1 MSNIITVTLLT
12 LLSLTLSSAK
22 NGSGNI
28 NLFNGKD
35 MDGWEGI
42 GGNAT
47 MNWEVKDG
55 TLSCTGGKGAQWIA
69 TEQEFSDFDLR
80 MDFNLPVNGNSGIF
94 IRAPKE
100 GTPYVDG
107 IEIQL
112 LDDAGE
118 KWKNLKPN
126 QFTGS
131 IYAALAPSH
140 RATKAAGEWQSIRI
154 TCVGS
159 TCKVWVN
166 NQQIIN
172 TDLDDL
178 AKVHGKK
185 IPGLHRKAGRIGMQ
199 NHGDRVYFRNIKLTK
214 IDKVKTRPPLF
225 AFHNGVHFDTA
236 KEKAK
241 TLKELGYD
249 GIGSAYLKTK
259 EPIKERLS
267 TYKES
272 GIKIFSF
279 YVGGKLKR
287 DGHSYDPAI
296 SELIREL
303 KGTDTVI
310 ELYVQGDKKNNTDEE
325 AVNFVKEIAKQANES
340 GLKVVLYP
348 HAGFYIDRIG
358 DAVRIAKKA
367 NQENVGV
374 MFNLCHF
381 LQAEPTSNMKEAIE
395 NAAPLLWQVSISG
408 AEEGSRSWQKLI
420 QTLDRGNFDQS
431 KLMNLLQDSG
441 FDGPV
446 GLQCYAIKGDS
457 RENLKRSMDAWN
469 RIWIP

>member
-1 MSNIITVTLLT
+1 MSNILTVLLLT
-12 LLSLTLSSAK
+12 LLSLPLSSAK
-22 NGSGNI
+22 NEVGI
-28 NLFNGKD
+28 IDLFNGKD
-35 MDGWEGI
+35 LDGWEGI
-42 GGNAT
+42 GGDASK
-47 MNWEVKDG
+47 NWEVKDG

-69 TEQEFSDFDLR
+69 TKQEFSDFNLSLV
-80 MDFNLPVNGNSGIF
+80 FNLPQNGNRGIF
-94 IRAPKE
+94 IRAPTE

-126 QFTGS
+126 QFTGA

-140 RATKAAGEWQSIRI
+140 RVTKVAGEWQSIRI
-154 TCVGS
+154 SCVGQK
-159 TCKVWVN
+159 CMVWVN
-166 NQQIIN
+166 GQQIIN
-172 TDLDDL
+172 TQLNDLE
-178 AKVHGKK
+178 KVHWKK
-185 IPGLHRKAGRIGMQ
+185 IPGLHRTIGRIVMQ
-199 NHGDRVYFRNIKLTK
+199 NHGDRVYFKNIKLT
-214 IDKVKTRPPLF
+214 IIEKVKTKPLLF
-225 AFHNGVHFDTA
+225 AFHNGVHFNTA
-236 KEKAK
+236 NEKAK

-249 GIGSAYLKTK
+249 GIGSAYLKSK

-267 TYKES
+267 TFKKN
-272 GIKIFSF
+272 GLKIFSF
-279 YVGGKLKR
+279 YVGGKLKK
-287 DGHSYDPAI
+287 DGHTYDPAI

-310 ELYVQGDKKNNTDEE
+310 ELYVQGDKNNNTDEE
-325 AVNFVKEIAKQANES
+325 AVNFVREIAGQAKES

-381 LQAEPTSNMKEAIE
+381 LQVEPKSNMKEAIE
-395 NAAPLLWQVSISG
+395 NAAPYLWQVSISG

-431 KLMNLLQDSG
+431 KLMNLLNGVG
-441 FDGPV
+441 FNGPV

-457 RENLKRSMDAWN
+457 RKNLERSINAWKK
-469 RIWIP
+469 IWMP